1 MSKIYLKRQAPV
13 FKIIIT
19 LAGIAFL
26 IIGVFQLLPVLKESF
41 NPAFPGGDW
50 NPIIFL
56 IEGLLFLGIGMYLHF
71 RKKHFIR
78 LGKEKLQLQIPQQ
91 DSIQSI
97 PWNEINHV
105 HIGLT
110 EVDIV
115 TKSGEEKN
123 IPLHAVAD
131 YQKMKKVKKYFEELQ
146 QEIKT
151 REEMET

>member
-1 MSKIYLKRQAPV
+1 
-13 FKIIIT
+13 
-19 LAGIAFL
+19 
-26 IIGVFQLLPVLKESF
+26 
-41 NPAFPGGDW
+41 
-50 NPIIFL
+50 
-56 IEGLLFLGIGMYLHF
+56 MYLHF
-71 RKKHFIR
+71 RKNHFIR

-97 PWNEINHV
+97 PWNEITHV
-105 HIGLT
+105 RIGLT

-131 YQKMKKVKKYFEELQ
+131 FQKMKKVKKYFEELQ

-151 REEMET
+151 RQEMETNRIGRNSSCRHVGR